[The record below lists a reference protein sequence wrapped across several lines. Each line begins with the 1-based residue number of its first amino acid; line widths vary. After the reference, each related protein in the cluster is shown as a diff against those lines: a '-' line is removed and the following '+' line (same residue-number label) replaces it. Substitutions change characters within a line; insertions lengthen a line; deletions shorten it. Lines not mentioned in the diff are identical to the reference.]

1 MKEVNKYMM
10 KVIMIALLALG
21 LTNCSQSNYKVKQ
34 ESSTES
40 RTLDKVPQW
49 YINAK
54 VDKGFVFEKDANLYI
69 YSVGQGN
76 SPDLQL
82 AIEKAM
88 MIAKAELAD
97 KLEGQMNKRTD
108 LYITEVG
115 QDSSKQVVSKIEE
128 TIVNL
133 VRETMIQGYEQWEKA
148 VYETGDGH
156 YRVYVGL
163 KMGIGDANRL
173 AKYIAQNATATID
186 IDTLAKNAIDSVL
199 TTPKV
204 IITKP
209 DGIKTIETVETQ

>member
-1 MKEVNKYMM
+1 M

-21 LTNCSQSNYKVKQ
+21 LTNCSQSNYKVNK
-34 ESSTES
+34 EVNKEG

-49 YINAK
+49 YIDAK
-54 VDKGFVFEKDANLYI
+54 VDKGFIFEKDANLYI

-97 KLEGQMNKRTD
+97 KLQGQMNKRTD

-115 QDSSKQVVSKIEE
+115 QDGNKQVVSKVEE

-133 VRETMIQGYEQWEKA
+133 VRDTMIQGYESWEKS
-148 VYETGDGH
+148 VYETPDGE

-163 KMGIGDANRL
+163 KIGVGDTNRL
-173 AKYIAQNATATID
+173 ADYIAKNAINTID
-186 IDTLAKNAIDSVL
+186 VDTLAKNAIDDL
-199 TTPKV
+199 V

-209 DGIKTIETVETQ
+209 DGIVTVEKQ

>member
-1 MKEVNKYMM
+1 MKGYKYMM
-10 KVIMIALLALG
+10 KSIVIVLFALSLA
-21 LTNCSQSNYKVKQ
+21 NCSQSNYKVKK
-34 ESSTES
+34 EANTDA

-54 VDKGFVFEKDANLYI
+54 VDKGFFKNKDADVYI

-97 KLEGQMNKRTD
+97 KLHGQMNKRTD

-115 QDSSKQVVSKIEE
+115 QDGNREVVSKIEE
-128 TIVNL
+128 TIVNI

-148 VYETGDGH
+148 VYETPNGQ
-156 YRVYVGL
+156 YRVYIGL
-163 KMGIGDANRL
+163 KMGVGDANVL
-173 AKYIAQNATATID
+173 AEYIAKNATATID
-186 IDTLAKNAIDSVL
+186 VDTLANNAIE
-199 TTPKV
+199 KV
-204 IITKP
+204 ITTNP
-209 DGIKTIETVETQ
+209 DGIETTEIQ

>member
-1 MKEVNKYMM
+1 M
-10 KVIMIALLALG
+10 KVIVIALLALG
-21 LTNCSQSNYKVKQ
+21 LTNCAQPNYKVNK
-34 ESSTES
+34 EANTEG

-49 YINAK
+49 YIDAK
-54 VDKGFVFEKDANLYI
+54 IDKGYFKNKDADVYI

-97 KLEGQMNKRTD
+97 KLQGQMNKRTD

-115 QDSSKQVVSKIEE
+115 QDGNKQVVSKVEE

-133 VRETMIQGYEQWEKA
+133 VRDTMIQGYESWEKA
-148 VYETGDGH
+148 VYETPEGE

-163 KMGIGDANRL
+163 KIGVGDANRL
-173 AKYIAQNATATID
+173 ADYI
-186 IDTLAKNAIDSVL
+186 AKNAINSINVDEL
-199 TTPKV
+199 AKTAIDDLV

-209 DGIKTIETVETQ
+209 DGIVTVETQ

>member
-1 MKEVNKYMM
+1 MKI
-10 KVIMIALLALG
+10 IMITLLALG
-21 LTNCSQSNYKVKQ
+21 LTNCSQSNYKVKK
-34 ESSTES
+34 EVNKEG

-49 YINAK
+49 YIDAK
-54 VDKGFVFEKDANLYI
+54 VDKGFIFKKDANLYI

-97 KLEGQMNKRTD
+97 KLQGQMNKRTD

-115 QDSSKQVVSKIEE
+115 QDGNKQVVSKVEE

-133 VRETMIQGYEQWEKA
+133 VRDTMIQGYESWEKA
-148 VYETGDGH
+148 VYETPEGE

-163 KMGIGDANRL
+163 KIGVGDANRL
-173 AKYIAQNATATID
+173 ADYI
-186 IDTLAKNAIDSVL
+186 AKNAINSINVDEL
-199 TTPKV
+199 AKTAIDDLV

-209 DGIKTIETVETQ
+209 DGIVTVETQ